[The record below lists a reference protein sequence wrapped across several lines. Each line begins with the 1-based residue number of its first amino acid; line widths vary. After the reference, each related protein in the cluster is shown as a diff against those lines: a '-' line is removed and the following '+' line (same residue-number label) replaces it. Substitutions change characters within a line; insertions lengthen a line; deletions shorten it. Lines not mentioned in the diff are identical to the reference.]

1 MCAVPMLN
9 NYSASA
15 ITQYKIYAVSC
26 YYRKEDST
34 SANMAYFDLTLHYN
48 SGFTGEKAI
57 ATYLC
62 KGGTFRST
70 VNATSRNIQC
80 TYMGDSIKTNGC
92 LACAKI
98 IAPMSTGNTDSFIDF
113 TSKVIRDINGNALIV
128 IPVSAA
134 SDYDTYRLYFD
145 VNKNSGVCVCNVSFS
160 YNDFSDVKSR
170 SSIFK
175 VGNLGDT
182 LHVGGGRTFGVGYYK
197 NDNGNIVDS
206 GTLFTA
212 TMGTKNI
219 FGIHLQI
226 LVSI

>member
-15 ITQYKIYAVSC
+15 ITQYKTYAVSC

-98 IAPMSTGNTDSFIDF
+98 IAPMSTLGSDKFIYF
-113 TSKVIRDINGNALIV
+113 TNKTIRDINGNALSTNNIKLKK
-128 IPVSAA
+128 I
-134 SDYDTYRLYFD
+134 LMGD
-145 VNKNSGVCVCNVSFS
+145 VNLDGKVTEADATRIIMYLGNRDEYDLSEEQLIAADVNNTGDGVTG
-160 YNDFSDVKSR
+160 NDANK
-170 SSIFK
+170 IMEYAY
-175 VGNLGDT
+175 G
-182 LHVGGGRTFGVGYYK
+182 
-197 NDNGNIVDS
+197 
-206 GTLFTA
+206 
-212 TMGTKNI
+212 
-219 FGIHLQI
+219 QI
-226 LVSI
+226 SHF